1 MTEQTQRDYLDP
13 IETENVETEA
23 GEFSEEEINGDE
35 SLCAPPES
43 EDKADDTGDKGDES
57 FEEKD
62 FDDGFDAVSYEE
74 LARRDLEE
82 IRSKFPEARGLR
94 SITALPNALRY
105 AELRDLGLSPTEAYL
120 ATGRLRP
127 ASDNRAHLNSKVPKG
142 SSERGSFMKLS
153 ELNSA
158 RELFSSL
165 SDEEIQRLYKRVNG

>member
-1 MTEQTQRDYLDP
+1 MTEQTERDYLDP
-13 IETENVETEA
+13 IETENAETDT
-23 GEFSEEEINGDE
+23 GEFSENRINDDE
-35 SLCAPPES
+35 SPCATLESGEEADTPEEDSS
-43 EDKADDTGDKGDES
+43 EISDDYAS
-57 FEEKD
+57 Q
-62 FDDGFDAVSYEE
+62 DGFGAVSYEE

-82 IRSKFPEARGLR
+82 IRAKFPETRGLR

>member
-1 MTEQTQRDYLDP
+1 MTEQTQKDYLDP
-13 IETENVETEA
+13 IETENANAEA
-23 GEFSEEEINGDE
+23 DAFSEEEINGDE
-35 SLCAPPES
+35 SLSAPLES
-43 EDKADDTGDKGDES
+43 GAEAEAFADDSSES
-57 FEEKD
+57 SEEKD

-82 IRSKFPEARGLR
+82 IHAKFPETRGLR
-94 SITALPNALRY
+94 SITALPKALRY